1 MNYLVQAN
9 KRGWI
14 FANLSDARN
23 AANDVFQRSG
33 RIVGIIETDK
43 NPTHIYSGRG

>member
-14 FANLSDARN
+14 FASMADAQA
-23 AANDVFQRSG
+23 AANEVFQRTG
-33 RIVGIIETDK
+33 RVVGIVHTDK
-43 NPTHIYSGRG
+43 NPTHVYLGRG